1 MASDKYF
8 KCFLLIYFIIN
19 VRTQSQSSTNTN
31 NIIEFDLKLVNIN
44 TNSVQFELID
54 DNQTAINYLI
64 KYDLINSHK
73 AFSQEKQTIVEA
85 SKTSNQFR
93 MQTNSLGLIKRQEE
107 LLKKKNET
115 IEDFNNEEN
124 SDGGERFNS
133 GEVMDIKSKSYD
145 DTHKF
150 LVDELDSN
158 RLYELNFEV
167 QARKVR
173 LHHDDES
180 LPNFSS
186 SETIKSFN
194 FKFQTQFDYDQQAYL
209 ACNNSLKSNKNDQV
223 DYRLFQYSSCYQS
236 DSNCTRCKSTCYEI
250 KQTASVKKTSQA
262 EVKQVASKPI
272 LCEPCPCD
280 QLKST
285 GECFVDDKLKQAS
298 NKNANGLNFYPEQ
311 QFLKCKQ
318 CIEPYTG
325 DLCNEC
331 INEGVDYYKNEL
343 GECVKCECNNNALLD
358 NKELMASLG
367 SKMVISKARKCQPIT
382 GYCNNCLFN
391 TTGKS
396 CNECAKG
403 FHGDAIKRTC
413 QLNRIIAPSKIKSNS
428 FSI

>member
-1 MASDKYF
+1 MA
-8 KCFLLIYFIIN
+8 FIVN
-19 VRTQSQSSTNTN
+19 VRVQSQSTTVTN
-31 NIIEFDLKLVNIN
+31 NIIEFDLKLININ
-44 TNSVQFELID
+44 TNNVQFELID

-64 KYDLINSHK
+64 KYELINSHK

-85 SKTSNQFR
+85 SKMSNQFH

-107 LLKKKNET
+107 LLKEKKET

-124 SDGGERFNS
+124 TDGGERFNS
-133 GEVMDIKSKSYD
+133 AEVIDIKSKSYD

-150 LVDELDSN
+150 LIDELDSN
-158 RLYELNFEV
+158 RLYELNFEI

-173 LHHDDES
+173 LHDE
-180 LPNFSS
+180 LLLNFSS

-194 FKFQTQFDYDQQAYL
+194 FKFQTAFDYDQQAYL
-209 ACNNSLKSNKNDQV
+209 ACNNSLKPNKNDQV
-223 DYRLFQYSSCYQS
+223 DYRLFQYSSCYLS

-250 KQTASVKKTSQA
+250 KQTIDAKNTIQIKESV
-262 EVKQVASKPI
+262 SKPV

-285 GECFVDDKLKQAS
+285 GECYVDDQLKQFN
-298 NKNANGLNFYPEQ
+298 NKNTKDLYFFPEQ

-325 DLCNEC
+325 DFCNEC

-358 NKELMASLG
+358 HKELMASLG
-367 SKMVISKARKCQPIT
+367 NKMVISKARKCQPIT

-396 CNECAKG
+396 CNECMKG

-413 QLNRIIAPSKIKSNS
+413 QPNRLIEPSRIL
-428 FSI
+428 FGLIFR

>member
-1 MASDKYF
+1 MIFDKYF
-8 KCFLLIYFIIN
+8 KCFLFMMFIIN
-19 VRTQSQSSTNTN
+19 IRTQSQSTMSSNK
-31 NIIEFDLKLVNIN
+31 IIEFDLKLVNIN

-54 DNQTAINYLI
+54 DNRTAINYVI
-64 KYDLINSHK
+64 KYELINSHK

-85 SKTSNQFR
+85 SKMSNQFR
-93 MQTNSLGLIKRQEE
+93 MQTNSLGLVKQQEE
-107 LLKKKNET
+107 LLKKMNET
-115 IEDFNNEEN
+115 IEEFINEEN
-124 SDGGERFNS
+124 SDSGERFNS
-133 GEVMDIKSKSYD
+133 EEVLDIKSKSYD

-150 LVDELDSN
+150 LIDELDSN
-158 RLYELNFEV
+158 RLYELNFEI
-167 QARKVR
+167 QARKGR
-173 LHHDDES
+173 LHHDES

-194 FKFQTQFDYDQQAYL
+194 FKFQTAFDYDQQAYL
-209 ACNNSLKSNKNDQV
+209 ACNNSLLKSSNKNDQV
-223 DYRLFQYSSCYQS
+223 DYRLFQYSSCYQP

-250 KQTASVKKTSQA
+250 KPITTGKKTTQQSG
-262 EVKQVASKPI
+262 SKPI

-285 GECFVDDKLKQAS
+285 GECYVDDTLRQANS
-298 NKNANGLNFYPEQ
+298 KNTNNLNFYPEQ

-331 INEGVDYYKNEL
+331 KNEGVDYYKNEL

-367 SKMVISKARKCQPIT
+367 NKMIISKARKCQPIT

-413 QLNRIIAPSKIKSNS
+413 QLNRIIAPSKKIN
-428 FSI
+428 